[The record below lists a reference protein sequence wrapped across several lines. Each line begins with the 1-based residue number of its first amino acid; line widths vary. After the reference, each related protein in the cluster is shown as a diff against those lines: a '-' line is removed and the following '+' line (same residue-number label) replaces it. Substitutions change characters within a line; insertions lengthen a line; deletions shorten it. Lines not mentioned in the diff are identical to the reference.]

1 MSTLPRPALPPA
13 PQIEAFDPDEISP
26 FPLPVQ
32 STPAPPLARRAPV
45 EAAPQIAQALP
56 QKTNTAKSS
65 TRKTNNAREA
75 PKNDGGIPSQMESG
89 ASVPV
94 TVVLRNTGSRSW
106 SSNGESPV
114 RLIYRW
120 VSADNN
126 IRYRWAVH
134 WLQEVVQP
142 GKSTRM
148 KFDLIAPSAEGRF
161 ILTYALVRLNGQNYD
176 GKTYKPPAT
185 KAKDHRWP
193 GEFGAVSFRI
203 TVVP

>member
-1 MSTLPRPALPPA
+1 M
-13 PQIEAFDPDEISP
+13 Q
-26 FPLPVQ
+26 
-32 STPAPPLARRAPV
+32 
-45 EAAPQIAQALP
+45 
-56 QKTNTAKSS
+56 
-65 TRKTNNAREA
+65 
-75 PKNDGGIPSQMESG
+75 SG

-106 SSNGESPV
+106 ASTGESLV
-114 RLIYRW
+114 RLIYRC

-134 WLQEVVQP
+134 WLREEVQP

-148 KFDLIAPSAEGRF
+148 KFDLVAPSAQGRF
-161 ILTYALVRLNGQNYD
+161 ILTYALVRLNDSNYD
-176 GKTYKPPAT
+176 GKSYKPPAS

-193 GEFGAVSFRI
+193 GEFGAVAFRI